1 MTPNKED
8 YIKQLYKLGAEGD
21 MVSNKSLSHALG
33 VSPASVTE
41 MLTKLK
47 RDGYIE
53 LLPYKGSRLTE
64 RGAALAAELIKN
76 HRLWEVFLVRILNMS
91 PEEAQETQKCWSTQQ
106 APKFAQGWL
115 ISAIPKT
122 LLKADWTI
130 CRLYGSVPIKD
141 Q

>member
-76 HRLWEVFLVRILNMS
+76 HRLWEVFLERILNMS
-91 PEEAQETQKCWSTQQ
+91 PEEAHENAEMLEHST
-106 APKFAQGWL
+106 
-115 ISAIPKT
+115 SAEVCSR
-122 LLKADWTI
+122 LADF
-130 CRLYGSVPIKD
+130 LGNP
-141 Q
+141 